1 MNRDVPH
8 RSRSGLAQ
16 IYIETHGC
24 QMNEADSQDI
34 QRRAISAGFT
44 LAQRPEDASVLVLN
58 TCTVRDNAERRAYG
72 RIAHWKAVKDADP
85 SVKVIVT
92 GCLAEQD
99 KDRMQRIVPHV
110 DGVFGTREL
119 GALGDALAAWRADYP
134 DDETSVEREI
144 DTVMG
149 GEGVGIAGPY
159 DALRAFVNVQRG
171 CSYYCTFCIVPHVRG
186 RFDHRPMREI
196 LAEIRVKLARGARE
210 ITLVGQTVNAYK
222 EPATGADF
230 ADLLEEVCA
239 IDGVERVAFVSSHPK
254 DLTEKLA
261 RVAATLPKMNPR
273 FHLAL
278 QSGSNAMLR
287 KMNRK
292 YTIEQFLE
300 RVHAFTAHNPSWAV
314 TTDLIVGFPGE
325 TEDDFQATLDV
336 CATGLFAQAYM
347 FVYSP
352 RRGTPAAVWHAANPV
367 ARDVAQDRFRR
378 LVAVQDAAVRA
389 YHERKVATTV
399 RALVHGVSRKDAT
412 KLSAKTIDNVTVN
425 FPMVETVP
433 DLARPWADVR
443 VEGASVWGVRG
454 TCVGRAHAFD
464 APAEPVEAPPI
475 DLLAV

>member
-1 MNRDVPH
+1 M
-8 RSRSGLAQ
+8 AQ

-44 LAQRPEDASVLVLN
+44 LAERPEDASVLVLN

-119 GALGDALAAWRADYP
+119 GALGDALATWRAEYP
-134 DDETSVEREI
+134 DDGFTVDREI
-144 DTVMG
+144 ETMLG
-149 GEGVGIAGPY
+149 GVGVGIAGPY
-159 DALRAFVNVQRG
+159 DFLRAYVNVQRG

-186 RFDHRPMREI
+186 RFDHRPMGEI
-196 LAEIRVKLARGARE
+196 LDEILRKAAGGARE
-210 ITLVGQTVNAYK
+210 FTLVGQTVNAYK

-230 ADLLEEVCA
+230 ADLLETVCA
-239 IDGVERVAFVSSHPK
+239 LDEVERVTFISSHPK
-254 DLTEKLA
+254 DLNEKLA
-261 RVAATLPKMNPR
+261 RVCATLPKMNPR
-273 FHLAL
+273 FHVAL

-292 YTIEQFLE
+292 YTIEEFLE
-300 RVHAFTAHNPSWAV
+300 RVGTFKAHNPGWAI
-314 TTDLIVGFPGE
+314 TTDLIAGFPGE
-325 TEDDFQATLDV
+325 TEEDFQRTLDV
-336 CATGLFAQAYM
+336 CATGIFAQAYM

-352 RRGTPAAVWHAANPV
+352 RRGTPAAVWHEKNAVPK
-367 ARDVAQDRFRR
+367 DVAQERFTRMS
-378 LVAVQDAAVRA
+378 AVQDAAVRA
-389 YHERKVATTV
+389 YHDRKVGTTV

-433 DLARPWADVR
+433 DVARPWVDVA
-443 VEGASVWGVRG
+443 VESASVWGVRG
-454 TCVGRAHAFD
+454 TCIARAASYDGGAD
-464 APAEPVEAPPI
+464 AVAPPVI

>member
-1 MNRDVPH
+1 M
-8 RSRSGLAQ
+8 AQ

-99 KDRMQRIVPHV
+99 KDRMQSIVPHV

-119 GALGDALAAWRADYP
+119 GALGDALAAWRAEYP
-134 DDETSVEREI
+134 DDEFSVDREI
-144 DTVMG
+144 ETVMG
-149 GEGVGIAGPY
+149 GEGAGIAGPY

-186 RFDHRPMREI
+186 RFDHRPMGDV
-196 LAEIRVKLARGARE
+196 LAEIDAKTALGARE
-210 ITLVGQTVNAYK
+210 IMLVGQTVNAYK

-230 ADLLEEVCA
+230 ADLIEAVCA
-239 IDGVERVAFVSSHPK
+239 RERVERVSFISSHPK
-254 DLTEKLA
+254 DLNEKLA

-273 FHLAL
+273 FHVAL

-287 KMNRK
+287 RMNRK

-300 RVHAFTAHNPSWAV
+300 RVTTFKAHNPGWAI

-325 TEDDFQATLDV
+325 TDEDFQRTLDV
-336 CATGLFAQAYM
+336 CATGVFAQAYM

-352 RRGTPAAVWHAANPV
+352 RRGTPAAVWHAANAVP
-367 ARDVAQDRFRR
+367 ADVAQARFRR
-378 LVAVQDAAVRA
+378 LVEVQDASVRA
-389 YHERKVATTV
+389 YHERKVGTTV
-399 RALVHGVSRKDAT
+399 RALVHGISRKDRT

-425 FPMVETVP
+425 FPMVEDVP
-433 DLARPWADVR
+433 DVARPWVDVR
-443 VEGASVWGVRG
+443 VESASVWGVRG
-454 TCVGRAHAFD
+454 TCVGRAAAFD
-464 APAEPVEAPPI
+464 APAEPVEAPVV
-475 DLLAV
+475 DLLAAV